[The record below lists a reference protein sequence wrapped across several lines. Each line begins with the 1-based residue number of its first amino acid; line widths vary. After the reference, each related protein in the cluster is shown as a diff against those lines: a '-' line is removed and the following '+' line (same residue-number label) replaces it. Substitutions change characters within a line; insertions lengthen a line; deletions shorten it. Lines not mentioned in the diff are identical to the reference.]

1 MDFYH
6 RKNEEREIYL
16 ESDEDHIFILTSLK
30 KKLTEKSYST
40 FNINFQHQSV
50 GDYTF
55 TKL

>member
-30 KKLTEKSYST
+30 KNLLKKVIQLS
-40 FNINFQHQSV
+40 I
-50 GDYTF
+50 
-55 TKL
+55 